1 MKNAIPGQPRRM
13 ASIGILTPHLP
24 VVLFYVVTV
33 APEELIDALVICGYF
48 ETLG

>member
-1 MKNAIPGQPRRM
+1 MKNAIP
-13 ASIGILTPHLP
+13 AATTDGINRHFDSYLP

-33 APEELIDALVICGYF
+33 APEELIDALVIRGYF